1 MQAVFFFPA
10 TGATGVTKGGNFL
23 NLDLGV
29 GLSDML
35 DLFGRCWTCLESQP
49 SGNLPWSVTKTLWS
63 VTNILGAVAA
73 CAPDDIVAAAA
84 FSAPLA
90 KSLIH
95 EGVVEEL
102 LCRCKAFS

>member
-1 MQAVFFFPA
+1 M
-10 TGATGVTKGGNFL
+10 

-49 SGNLPWSVTKTLWS
+49 SGKLSWSVTKTLWS
-63 VTNILGAVAA
+63 VTNILGAVTA
-73 CAPDDIVAAAA
+73 CAPDDIVAADA
-84 FSAPLA
+84 FIARPA
-90 KSLIH
+90 KLLIH